1 MIIPVLFL
9 VLVAFAIACP
19 ATLAII
25 RVSRRLGAIDTE
37 PMPGQEKMTRRAIP
51 NTGGI
56 AIVLGF
62 ALPML
67 LGLLAVGLAP
77 GAVTSLVPA
86 LAKHIEGIAEVIP
99 DAAVVLVALLGL
111 HALGLAD
118 DRRPLGPFIKLGV
131 MLGIS
136 LVVVRLTDTRLLTLL
151 DGYVGGAWLS
161 IALTVLWF
169 GVVINAMNFMDNMD
183 GLAGGTA
190 TVASAFFLA
199 AALINGQWFIAACLA
214 LLLGACLGFLVWNFA
229 PAKIFMGDGGSL
241 ALGFLLA
248 FLTTRTTYY
257 DPATAGGWYAVFMP
271 LLVLAVPLYDF
282 VSVTLIRISQ
292 GKSPFVGDLQHFSH
306 RLHRRGLSV
315 RQTALVVYGATAIT
329 GVGGIALASL
339 QPWQAILIGAQTL
352 LVLGVIALFEYA
364 STPPESK
371 AQKKAQKKL

>member
-1 MIIPVLFL
+1 MTFPVLL
-9 VLVAFAIACP
+9 LALLAFAIACP
-19 ATLAII
+19 ATWAII
-25 RVSRRLGAIDTE
+25 RLSRRLGALDTE
-37 PMPGQEKMTRRAIP
+37 PIPGQQKMTRRAIP

-62 ALPML
+62 ALPMV
-67 LGLLAVGLAP
+67 LGVAAVGLAP
-77 GAVTSLVPA
+77 GVVTGAVPA
-86 LAKHIEGIAEVIP
+86 LAEHIEGIAEVIP
-99 DAAVVLVALLGL
+99 DAAVLLLALLCL

-118 DRRPLGPFIKLGV
+118 DRRPLGPMVKLGV
-131 MLGIS
+131 MLGLS
-136 LVVVRLTDTRLLTLL
+136 LVVILLTDTRLLMLL
-151 DGYVGGAWLS
+151 DGHVGGAWLS
-161 IALTVLWF
+161 IVLTVLWF

-190 TVASAFFLA
+190 AVASAFFLA

-229 PAKIFMGDGGSL
+229 PAKVFMGDGGSL
-241 ALGFLLA
+241 ALGFMLA

-257 DPATAGGWYAVFMP
+257 DPASAGGWYAVFMP

-282 VSVTLIRISQ
+282 ASVTLIRISQ

-339 QPWQAILIGAQTL
+339 QPWQAVLIGLQTL
-352 LVLGVIALFEYA
+352 LVLGVIALFEFA
-364 STPPESK
+364 SASPQSK
-371 AQKKAQKKL
+371 RQSEP